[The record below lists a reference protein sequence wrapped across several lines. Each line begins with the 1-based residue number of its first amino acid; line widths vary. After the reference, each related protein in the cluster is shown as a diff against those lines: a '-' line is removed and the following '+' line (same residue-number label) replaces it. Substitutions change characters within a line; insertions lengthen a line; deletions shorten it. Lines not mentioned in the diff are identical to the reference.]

1 MSCSL
6 RRAKLD
12 VMSTHAG
19 STHSQYSG
27 VVAAIAAAVLFG
39 ASTPLAKLL
48 LADASPW
55 LLAAL
60 LYLGG
65 GIALT
70 IYRRLRRPP
79 TVRLSRREIGWLI
92 AAIACGGLVAP
103 VLLMYG
109 LTRMAASSASLL
121 LTAES
126 VFTAVLAWVVFKENV
141 DRRIAAGMLAIVLGV
156 ALLAD
161 IRTLDMTSLWPSL
174 AVLGAC
180 LTWAIDNNVTRK
192 LALTDAAWLAS
203 VKGLSAG
210 SMNLA
215 IALALGA
222 AWPGINSLAGSLL
235 LGCVSYGA
243 SLSLFIV
250 GLRHL
255 GTARTGAYFS
265 TAPFFGA
272 ALAVL
277 LGEPITARLV
287 VAGLLMAIGVW
298 LHLTERHD
306 HLHTHMP
313 LGHEHEHVHDEHHRH
328 EHDEAV
334 EPGVR
339 HSHWHTHGPLTHSH
353 PHYPD
358 SHHRHEH

>member
-1 MSCSL
+1 M
-6 RRAKLD
+6 AI
-12 VMSTHAG
+12 
-19 STHSQYSG
+19 G
-27 VVAAIAAAVLFG
+27 VIAALAAAILFG

-48 LADASPW
+48 LLDAGPW

-70 IYRRLRRPP
+70 IYRRLRRAP
-79 TVRLSRREIGWLI
+79 TVRLSRRECGWLI
-92 AAIACGGLVAP
+92 AAIAAGGIVAP

-109 LTRMAASSASLL
+109 LTQMAASSASLL

-126 VFTAVLAWVVFKENV
+126 VFTAVLAWVVFRENV
-141 DRRIAAGMLAIVLGV
+141 DRRIAVGMLAIVVGV
-156 ALLAD
+156 ALLTG
-161 IRTLDMTSLWPSL
+161 IPTLDMATLWPSL
-174 AVLGAC
+174 SVLGAC
-180 LTWAIDNNVTRK
+180 LAWAIDNNLTRK
-192 LALTDAAWLAS
+192 LALTDAGWLAS

-210 SMNLA
+210 SVNLA
-215 IALALGA
+215 IALVLGT
-222 AWPGINSLAGSLL
+222 AWPGLGALAGSLL
-235 LGCVSYGA
+235 LGCVSYGV

-255 GTARTGAYFS
+255 GTARTSAYFS

-277 LGEPITARLV
+277 LGEPITAQLV
-287 VAGLLMAIGVW
+287 LAGTLMATGVW

-306 HLHTHMP
+306 HVHTHAA
-313 LGHEHEHVHDEHHRH
+313 LSHEHEHVHDEHHQ
-328 EHDEAV
+328 HDHGANV

-339 HSHWHTHGPLTHSH
+339 HSHWHRHEPLRHAH

-358 SHHRHEH
+358 SHHQHEH

>member
-1 MSCSL
+1 M
-6 RRAKLD
+6 AI
-12 VMSTHAG
+12 
-19 STHSQYSG
+19 G
-27 VVAAIAAAVLFG
+27 VVAALAAAILFG

-48 LADASPW
+48 LADAGPW

-70 IYRRLRRPP
+70 IYRRLRRAPP
-79 TVRLSRREIGWLI
+79 VRLSRRECGWLI
-92 AAIACGGLVAP
+92 AAIAAGGIVAP

-109 LTRMAASSASLL
+109 LTQMAASSASLL

-126 VFTAVLAWVVFKENV
+126 VFTAVLAWVVFRENV
-141 DRRIAAGMLAIVLGV
+141 DRRIAVGMLAIVVGV
-156 ALLAD
+156 ALLTE
-161 IRTLDMTSLWPSL
+161 IRTLDMATLWPSL
-174 AVLGAC
+174 SVLGAC
-180 LTWAIDNNVTRK
+180 LAWAIDNNLTRK

-210 SMNLA
+210 SVNLA
-215 IALALGA
+215 IALVLGT
-222 AWPGINSLAGSLL
+222 AWPGLGALAGSLL
-235 LGCVSYGA
+235 LGCISYGV

-255 GTARTGAYFS
+255 GTARTSAYFS

-287 VAGLLMAIGVW
+287 LAGTMMAIGVW

-306 HLHTHMP
+306 HVHTHAA
-313 LGHEHEHVHDEHHRH
+313 LSHEHEHVHDEHHQ
-328 EHDEAV
+328 HDHGASV

-339 HSHWHTHGPLTHSH
+339 HSHWHRHEPLTHAH